1 MDATLAGPAAE
12 EHHLKLRHIREDDY
26 PDIKEIMDRVY
37 AGGLGGAWKPDQ
49 FRAQIHRFP
58 EGQICIEDNDRVVAA
73 AISLIVDYDR
83 FGDRH
88 TYREIIG
95 DGYLTTHDPSGDV
108 LYGVDVFV
116 HPEYRDMRLGRR
128 LYDARKDLCRE
139 FDLRAIVCG
148 GRIPGY
154 QRHAE
159 HMAPNEYIDLVR
171 RKELR
176 DPILSFQLAND
187 FHVRRV
193 VRGYLPSDAESNG
206 FAVILQ
212 WDNIFYDDKK
222 TSAITGRKSNVRLG
236 TVQWQMRRVDS
247 LDELMRHAE
256 FFIDALAG
264 YRSDFALFPEFF
276 NAPLM
281 SMFNQGNPAEAMRG
295 IAQFTD
301 PICETMKALAVSYN
315 INIIAGSMPEY
326 TGQGLYNVSFLFRRD
341 GSMDKQYKLHI
352 TPDEKS
358 YWGVRGGS
366 QLKVFDT
373 DVGKIGI
380 LVCYDCEFPELARIL
395 AERGMQILFVPFWT
409 DTKNGYLR
417 VRACAHARAVENEC
431 YVAITGNVGTLPRVE
446 NADIQYSQSAVFT
459 PADFAFPHDGIAAES
474 TPNTEMTLIADLDLD
489 KLRQLR
495 NEGSVR
501 NFRDRRLD
509 LYRVQWVGANGDS
522 EAEAAAPVTESLV
535 NG

>member
-1 MDATLAGPAAE
+1 MESISNSPD
-12 EHHLKLRHIREDDY
+12 EHHLRLRHVRASDY
-26 PDIKEIMDRVY
+26 ADIKTIMDRVY
-37 AGGLGGAWKPDQ
+37 PGSLGGAWSPAQ
-49 FRAQIHRFP
+49 FRAQINRFP
-58 EGQICIEDNDRVVAA
+58 EGQICIEDNGRVVGT
-73 AISLIVDYDR
+73 AISVIVDYDR

-88 TYREIIG
+88 TYDVIVG

-116 HPEYRDMRLGRR
+116 HPDYRDMRLGRR
-128 LYDARKDLCRE
+128 LYDARKELCRTLN
-139 FDLRAIVCG
+139 LRAIVTG

-154 QRHAE
+154 GEHADE
-159 HMAPNEYIDLVR
+159 MAPDEYMELVR

-187 FHVRRV
+187 FHVRRI
-193 VRGYLPSDAESNG
+193 VRGYLPGDRESGG

-212 WDNIFYDDKK
+212 WNNIFHDDKK
-222 TSAITGRKSNVRLG
+222 QSMLAGSRPTVRLG

-256 FFIDALAG
+256 FFVDALAG
-264 YRSDFALFPEFF
+264 YQSDFALFPEFF

-281 SMFNQGNPAEAMRG
+281 GLYNQGNAAEAMRG
-295 IAQFTD
+295 IAQFTA
-301 PICETMKALAVSYN
+301 PICETMQSLAVSYN
-315 INIIAGSMPEY
+315 INIIAGSMPVYDEDE
-326 TGQGLYNVSFLFRRD
+326 QALYNVSFLFRRD
-341 GSMDKQYKLHI
+341 GSMEEQYKLHI
-352 TPDEKS
+352 TPDEKA
-358 YWGVRGGS
+358 YWGVRGGND
-366 QLKVFDT
+366 LKVFDT
-373 DVGKIGI
+373 DAGKIGI

-395 AERGMQILFVPFWT
+395 AEGGMQILFVPFWT

-417 VRACAHARAVENEC
+417 VRACAQARAVENEC

-446 NADIQYSQSAVFT
+446 NADIQYSQAAVLT

-509 LYRVQWVGANGDS
+509 LFRVQWLGAQ
-522 EAEAAAPVTESLV
+522 EETEKPALAI
-535 NG
+535 NPAG